1 VPSGAG
7 LYKVGEKSVAS
18 EAQGAC
24 PLLALLSLLLEVALV
39 VGLLIE
45 HAESPRRQRPPFDR
59 KGSRYRTP
67 MNNRILTNS
76 VGFQG

>member
-1 VPSGAG
+1 
-7 LYKVGEKSVAS
+7 VAS

-45 HAESPRRQRPPFDR
+45 HAESPRRQRR
-59 KGSRYRTP
+59 AYALKGSRRGPP
-67 MNNRILTNS
+67 MNNRILTKP